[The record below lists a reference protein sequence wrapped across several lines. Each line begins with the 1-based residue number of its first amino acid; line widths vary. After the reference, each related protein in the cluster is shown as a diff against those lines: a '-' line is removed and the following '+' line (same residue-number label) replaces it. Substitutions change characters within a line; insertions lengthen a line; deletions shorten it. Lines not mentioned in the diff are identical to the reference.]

1 MSKPLGWGV
10 VGAGSIGI
18 RAAMEHFAV
27 PDVHDRAVLAAVC
40 DPVEGRASAAG
51 AKYGIPHAYDS
62 YEALLADDTV
72 DLVTIC
78 SPIGLHY
85 DQGLAAIEAGKH
97 IHFNKTMTVT
107 SAEAEDLIAK
117 ADAKGLKIVASPGQ
131 MTRPVNQE
139 IRRIIQDGG
148 IGDLVWSHTGA
159 GFGTYHEEEGVRK
172 GSDLLSNVNPS
183 WYWRKPGGGPMYDMT
198 VYGLHTLTGILGPAH
213 SVVAMS
219 AVRVKE
225 RFWNGQAFDT
235 DADDN
240 TFLILDFG
248 DGVFSFVYGAAAGG
262 LNDFGQPAFYGT
274 KGVIRG
280 TDLNGTP
287 IARGDGHWAGPH
299 VVGAHDGLGE
309 EHVFEDMMQL
319 VDYVSEGIQPFG
331 TAAHAAHVIEVIE
344 AGYRAA
350 ETGQKQSLRTRF

>member
-1 MSKPLGWGV
+1 MAKPLGWGV

-18 RAAMEHFAV
+18 RAALAHFSL
-27 PDVHDRAVLAAVC
+27 PDVQGRAVLAAVC
-40 DPVEGRASAAG
+40 DPVAGRAQAA
-51 AKYGIPHAYDS
+51 ADRFSVPHAYET

-107 SAEAEDLIAK
+107 TAEAQDLIAK

-131 MTRPVNQE
+131 MTRGVNRE
-139 IRRIIQDGG
+139 IQRLIREGE

-159 GFGTYHEEEGVRK
+159 GFGTYHENEGVRK

-198 VYGLHTLTGILGPAH
+198 VYGLHTLTGILGAAK

-225 RFWNGQAFDT
+225 RFWNGEAFAT

-262 LNDFGQPAFYGT
+262 LNDFGQPAFFGT
-274 KGVIRG
+274 KGVIKG

-287 IARGDGHWAGPH
+287 IERGPGHWAGPH
-299 VVGAHDGLGE
+299 VVGDHDGLGE

-319 VDYVSEGIQPFG
+319 VDFVGEGVPPFA

-350 ETGQKQSLRTRF
+350 ETGQKQDLTTSF